1 MNNIME
7 KEYKFKV
14 FVKCMTFNQVSFIKD
29 AMDGFCMQQTNF
41 PFVCCIVDDASTDG
55 EQEVI
60 KRYLE
65 DNFKRS
71 TDMLSYGGETE
82 DYISLF
88 LQHKTNK
95 NCFFAVYLLKYN
107 HWGKKSKYEYYNKW
121 VCSSEYVAICE
132 GDDYWINEQKLQEQV
147 DFMDQ
152 HAKCSLCC
160 HNAYIENSETKNR
173 IGQHKI
179 YKRSQYAD
187 RLHVL
192 RDGGFLPTVSL
203 LYRNGVFGDDYEKF
217 PLNRAAGDIRIQAY
231 AAIVGSV
238 YYINKPMAV
247 YRLNPDS
254 VTHKAMNDPSLGIK
268 RQNMHLDWY
277 RRVDEYTQKK
287 YHSDIDKSIAFCEAR
302 IIRLEGKYYKLWNP
316 RYWPYLSNQRVTT
329 KIGLCAAMFGLLFIP
344 QIGIKM
350 KR

>member
-107 HWGKKSKYEYYNKW
+107 HWGKKSKYEYY
-121 VCSSEYVAICE
+121 
-132 GDDYWINEQKLQEQV
+132 
-147 DFMDQ
+147 
-152 HAKCSLCC
+152 
-160 HNAYIENSETKNR
+160 
-173 IGQHKI
+173 
-179 YKRSQYAD
+179 KR
-187 RLHVL
+187 
-192 RDGGFLPTVSL
+192 
-203 LYRNGVFGDDYEKF
+203 
-217 PLNRAAGDIRIQAY
+217 
-231 AAIVGSV
+231 
-238 YYINKPMAV
+238 
-247 YRLNPDS
+247 
-254 VTHKAMNDPSLGIK
+254 
-268 RQNMHLDWY
+268 
-277 RRVDEYTQKK
+277 
-287 YHSDIDKSIAFCEAR
+287 
-302 IIRLEGKYYKLWNP
+302 
-316 RYWPYLSNQRVTT
+316 
-329 KIGLCAAMFGLLFIP
+329 
-344 QIGIKM
+344 
-350 KR
+350 